1 MSFDQIVNFR
11 GGPKTLNEIERILY
25 IENSQKTFCE
35 FSPML
40 DEIIEMQETIDDLES
55 ELHDKED
62 NIGIWMIEDE
72 VDHAVSFFRMRSK
85 EIADSEKDSYTKE
98 EVLDIIKN
106 LKDVTSE
113 IKYSF

>member
-1 MSFDQIVNFR
+1 MSFDQTVNFR

-35 FSPML
+35 ISPML
-40 DEIIEMQETIDDLES
+40 DEIIEMQETIDNLES
-55 ELHDKED
+55 ELHDK
-62 NIGIWMIEDE
+62 EDE
-72 VDHAVSFFRMRSK
+72 VDHAVSFFKMRSK
-85 EIADSEKDSYTKE
+85 EIADSEKDSYSKE
-98 EVLDIIKN
+98 EVLDIIES